1 MEIRLC
7 LAQSI
12 DRDLLPVLSAHPDCR
27 ATHGGVKWVRG
38 KNIKPLSPGLHIYWP
53 LTTEVEVMVTAR
65 QTLAIPDQVLA
76 TKDGKK
82 VVVKTLVVYKIR
94 DVVHAIGRVNWDVDT
109 TINDLTQ
116 SAVVRVVATH
126 TYEEIMKAIA
136 DESMTTTL
144 TKEVRKEL
152 RPFGVHIVR
161 SKLVD
166 FAECKVFKLMTESGG
181 QGGDGARAV
190 LSVAGRTG
198 HCWHRSIVIGLPA
211 HPVLPCIQMP
221 RMSNSPEKT
230 STLSIRQ
237 GHSGHAG
244 RSRRGFSVSRS

>member
-1 MEIRLC
+1 
-7 LAQSI
+7 
-12 DRDLLPVLSAHPDCR
+12 V
-27 ATHGGVKWVRG
+27 
-38 KNIKPLSPGLHIYWP
+38 
-53 LTTEVEVMVTAR
+53 VTAR

-136 DESMTTTL
+136 DESMTTVL

-166 FAECKVFKLMTESGG
+166 FAECKVFKLMTSQADKAGWPTRSSISNRPHEAPVAAVRHDESVFRIGIHP
-181 QGGDGARAV
+181 RI
-190 LSVAGRTG
+190 AGSAA
-198 HCWHRSIVIGLPA
+198 SIFSFGTPLV
-211 HPVLPCIQMP
+211 
-221 RMSNSPEKT
+221 R
-230 STLSIRQ
+230 
-237 GHSGHAG
+237 
-244 RSRRGFSVSRS
+244 RSRDGIIGITFPAFVIHLGVLAPASCFLLCC